1 MTTKKKELIDQY
13 INALIV
19 GDNEVLNKIGNIK
32 RKLSEDDKPYFKKNY
47 LPNFDA
53 IEARFSKENR
63 EAQQIHDHFIKINSV
78 LS

>member
-47 LPNFDA
+47 L
-53 IEARFSKENR
+53 
-63 EAQQIHDHFIKINSV
+63 
-78 LS
+78 